1 MAFQLANIAGRAVL
15 VADGA
20 YHDLSRLSG
29 GAFSGDM
36 TEAIERHGELHAL
49 NENLDAA
56 LADGLLEGADLGPPS
71 PAPSKAFGIGLNYR
85 AHAEESNMEIPEYPP
100 TFAKFPSCI
109 SGPNDDIVLR
119 GTAVDYEVEVV
130 VIIGTAG
137 RDISQADSWSHVAGV
152 TGGQDVSDRRVQFH
166 ATPPQF
172 ALGKSFDTYGPIG
185 PLLVSVDS
193 FENPDDIGLSCGVS
207 GDPRQSSRTSDLI
220 FDVPTIIEY
229 LSGICTLNVG
239 DVIFTGTPAGVGAPK
254 RQFLGEG
261 DVVVSTFEG
270 IGTMTNHCVA
280 P

>member
-1 MAFQLANIAGRAVL
+1 MAFRLANVAGRAVL
-15 VADGA
+15 VADGS
-20 YHDLSRLSG
+20 YHDLARASG

-36 TEAIERHGELHAL
+36 TEAIERHEELHGVSA
-49 NENLDAA
+49 NLDGAT
-56 LADGLLEGADLGPPS
+56 ADGSMDGADIGPPS
-71 PAPSKAFGIGLNYR
+71 PTPTKAFGIGLNYR
-85 AHAEESNMEIPEYPP
+85 AHAEESKMEIPEYPP

-109 SGPNDDIVLR
+109 SGPNDDIVVR
-119 GTAVDYEVEVV
+119 GTAVDYEVELV
-130 VIIGTAG
+130 VIVGKTG
-137 RDISQADSWSHVAGV
+137 RDIAKADAWAHIAGI

-185 PLLVSVDS
+185 PELVSVDS
-193 FENPDDIGLSCGVS
+193 FENPDDIGIGCAVS
-207 GDPRQSSRTSDLI
+207 GDQRQSSRTSDLI
-220 FDVPTIIEY
+220 FDVPAIIEY

-254 RQFLGEG
+254 RQFLSAG

-270 IGTMTNHCVA
+270 IGTMTNSCVS